1 MSSQLIQF
9 GMIPVGNGFS
19 MLTEFKDNLLDNIE
33 DESLLTLI
41 KKQLDRVNREES
53 EEIAKIRERTTN
65 KKKEIVSRMKEVKS
79 LMMKTLEEATKS
91 KDKILRLS
99 IKGVLGS
106 GYAGTDNLPS
116 TEGWIR
122 NNGEIYSVVEKLIDE
137 LLRKGYN
144 PTIEVPYRTV
154 KENYL
159 KESLDSEGEVPFY
172 WIKSIDSLV
181 SGGHIM
187 VITCDMN

>member
-1 MSSQLIQF
+1 
-9 GMIPVGNGFS
+9 
-19 MLTEFKDNLLDNIE
+19 
-33 DESLLTLI
+33 
-41 KKQLDRVNREES
+41 
-53 EEIAKIRERTTN
+53 
-65 KKKEIVSRMKEVKS
+65 
-79 LMMKTLEEATKS
+79 
-91 KDKILRLS
+91 
-99 IKGVLGS
+99 
-106 GYAGTDNLPS
+106 
-116 TEGWIR
+116 
-122 NNGEIYSVVEKLIDE
+122 VEKLIDE